1 MSDWVMVRAKSTRNR
16 VSSAALNTLIL
27 IAVGCLA
34 PQGCATPSLRKSL
47 PEIAASDIPRE
58 LSKVSIPA
66 YRVEPPDI
74 LLIEAVNNIRPA
86 NDGLR
91 VGDDLSIRAANLL
104 PIDPDGDPVL
114 EQAKI
119 ISDGP
124 SANNVIQT
132 HMVQADGTV
141 DLGPHYG
148 AVPVEGL
155 TVKQAREEIERHL
168 RETIGLEDPKV
179 TVTMPNVSGKQAI
192 AGEHLVRPDGTISM
206 GVYGSVHVAGMTLEE
221 VKQAVEAH
229 LAQFIHKPE
238 VSTDVLAYNSKS
250 VYVVTDG
257 GGFGEQ
263 VVKLPYTGSE
273 TVLDAVSDIQGL
285 SEVSSKRIWVAR
297 PAPNGL
303 ECAQTMLVDWRG
315 ITQDGITTTNY
326 QLLPGDRIYIKA
338 DGWVAFDNIVI
349 RVTQPIGRIFGFAL
363 LGNGTVR
370 AFQQGSNSGNTG
382 TGSGGGFFSVP
393 AQSE

>member
-1 MSDWVMVRAKSTRNR
+1 MSVSVIARADCARN
-16 VSSAALNTLIL
+16 SAANALSTFMLVAI
-27 IAVGCLA
+27 GCLA
-34 PQGCATPSLRKSL
+34 TSGCVTPSLRKSL
-47 PEIAASDIPRE
+47 PEIAASDVPRE

-74 LLIEAVNNIRPA
+74 LLIDAVNNIRPS

-91 VGDDLSIRAANLL
+91 VGDELWIRAANLL
-104 PIDPDGDPVL
+104 PVDPDGDPVL
-114 EQAKI
+114 EQAKVL
-119 ISDGP
+119 SDGP
-124 SANNVIQT
+124 GIGGGMQT
-132 HMVQADGTV
+132 HMLQADGTV

-168 RETIGLEDPKV
+168 REVIGLEDPKV

-192 AGEHLVRPDGTISM
+192 AGEHLVRPDGTITM

-221 VKQAVEAH
+221 VKQVVEGH

-238 VSTDVLAYNSKS
+238 VNVDVLAYNSKV

-273 TVLDAVSDIQGL
+273 TVLDAISEIQGL

-297 PAPNGL
+297 PAPNGM
-303 ECAQTMLVDWRG
+303 ECAQTMQVDWRG

-326 QLLPGDRIYIKA
+326 QLMPGDRVYIKA
-338 DGWVAFDNIVI
+338 DGWVTFDNLVI
-349 RVTQPIGRIFGFAL
+349 RVTQPIGRIFGFVL

-370 AFQQGSNSGNTG
+370 ALQQGSNNSSGGG
-382 TGSGGGFFSVP
+382 TGGGFFSVP
-393 AQSE
+393 TQSD